1 MGLIKPILH
10 ANGIITNYTKIERV
24 MVNYS
29 GEGSIE
35 VVVSEYVDQSIR
47 ERLKAGEML
56 SAYGEKNYYIPLG
69 DQNCDRANL
78 YTRLKA
84 EMPELAGAEDA

>member
-1 MGLIKPILH
+1 MGLKKPVMH
-10 ANGIITNYTKIERV
+10 ANGIVTNYTKIERV

-35 VVVSEYVDQSIR
+35 VTVSEYVDQTIS
-47 ERLKAGEML
+47 ERLKAGEMV
-56 SAYGEKNYYIPLG
+56 SAYGQRNYYIPLG

-78 YTRLKA
+78 YARLKT
-84 EMPELAGAEDA
+84 EVPELDRKSVV

>member
-1 MGLIKPILH
+1 VGLIKPILH
-10 ANGIITNYTKIERV
+10 PNGIVTNYTRIERV

-35 VVVSEYVDQSIR
+35 VVVNEYVDQSIR

-56 SAYGEKNYYIPLG
+56 SAYGERNYYLTLG

-78 YTRLKA
+78 YPRLKA
-84 EMPELAGAEDA
+84 EVPELAGAEDA